1 MEKEE
6 IKGQIKERV
15 DEFNKKVDERAE
27 KKKRVKV
34 FGVSMWRILSY
45 MVIYS
50 FLGYLVEVLYGLITK
65 GVIESRQ
72 SFLYGPFCAIYGFGA
87 ICMILPLKK
96 INSSNRITTF
106 LISGVIGCI
115 VEYLVSWFGE
125 TFMHVKWWDYSS
137 YFLNING
144 RVCLYFGIFWGI
156 LGLLLMEIINP
167 RVDAIIDVVKEKTS
181 LRKQYA
187 LVILTNL
194 FLVIDCAATIVATD
208 FYQTRVI
215 HDNDIDVRFKD
226 YYEDHYQDIYGN
238 EKVKNRI
245 EVTWG
250 NDFMIKTFPNL
261 KIVNTSGETIYLN
274 SFYPNIQNY
283 YVKVFDSEVAN
294 LVDGN

>member
-96 INSSNRITTF
+96 INSSNRFTTF

-144 RVCLYFGIFWGI
+144 RVCLEGLIVFGLAGSGVTYLIAPI
-156 LGLLLMEIINP
+156 LDN
-167 RVDAIIDVVKEKTS
+167 
-181 LRKQYA
+181 
-187 LVILTNL
+187 
-194 FLVIDCAATIVATD
+194 
-208 FYQTRVI
+208 FYQKININVRSVI
-215 HDNDIDVRFKD
+215 
-226 YYEDHYQDIYGN
+226 
-238 EKVKNRI
+238 
-245 EVTWG
+245 
-250 NDFMIKTFPNL
+250 
-261 KIVNTSGETIYLN
+261 
-274 SFYPNIQNY
+274 
-283 YVKVFDSEVAN
+283 
-294 LVDGN
+294 